1 MTAERPDLCYFRE
14 MLRKCIAVGLERGY
28 ALASRLD
35 QMEYEQEFR

>member
-1 MTAERPDLCYFRE
+1 MTGERLAFRYIGA

-35 QMEYEQEFR
+35 QMEYE